1 MAQRIPIYIPTYI
14 SDQNYKPA
22 RVLPRLF
29 FYNGKL
35 ECEQYWMQFSSG
47 STTTMDAFPYF
58 DNYNV
63 VTGSF
68 PTTDSY
74 SLLFNNEAAAY
85 GEIPTGSL
93 YSEYWSNWI
102 QFLYNPTTRL
112 LRTEGIIPLS
122 DYFELQLND
131 IVSFRG
137 NLFHLRA
144 LNDYNITTGEC
155 QIELIGPII
164 ANAADRNVAP
174 AVNYGDFNCDW
185 NADFDGTFVRSL
197 C

>member
-1 MAQRIPIYIPTYI
+1 MSQRIPIYIPTYI

-174 AVNYGDFNCDW
+174 AANYGDFNCDW